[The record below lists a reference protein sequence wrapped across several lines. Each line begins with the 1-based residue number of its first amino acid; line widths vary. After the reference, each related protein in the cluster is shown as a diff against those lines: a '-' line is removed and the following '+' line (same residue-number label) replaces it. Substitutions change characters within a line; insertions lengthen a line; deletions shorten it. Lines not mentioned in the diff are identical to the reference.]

1 MRKPERNLTREEIQ
15 CFRERGVLHA
25 SGLFSEASLAQLGE
39 DIATAVEQP
48 GPMAGPISVP
58 EEKFSG
64 DLFLW
69 KSIDGFRDWVFDSP
83 AAAIAHQVLGG
94 KTLRHFYD
102 QLFVKPAGCHLATPW
117 HHDITFWPV
126 DIESR
131 NFCSIWVTLDPVS
144 SASSGLEFVIG
155 SHLWP
160 ERFKAITPHDDPYM
174 RDSPFSWPPEI
185 NEHRDQYEIY
195 SPDLQAGD
203 CLIFNAH
210 ILHGSSGNY
219 TTDQS
224 RRAFASR
231 WFRDEVRYDPR
242 HATMPLMW
250 NHGLKEGQE
259 LRGSLFPQILPHT
272 IPGECARQDG
282 PPEAPAENLL
292 VDFLESLSSVPRYPE
307 TTD

>member
-1 MRKPERNLTREEIQ
+1 MRKPARNLTKDEVREFQ
-15 CFRERGVLHA
+15 ERGVVRA
-25 SGLFSEASLAQLGE
+25 AGLFPSDCLEKLAG
-39 DIATAVEQP
+39 DIDQAVEQP

-64 DLFLW
+64 DIFLW
-69 KSIDGFRDWVFDSP
+69 KSVDGFRDWIFESP
-83 AAAIAHQVLGG
+83 AAQIAHQVLGG

-117 HHDITFWPV
+117 HQDITFWPV
-126 DIESR
+126 DIETR
-131 NFCSIWVTLDPVS
+131 NFCSIWVTLDPVT
-144 SASSGLEFVIG
+144 ADSSGLEFVIG

-174 RDSPFSWPPEI
+174 RDSEFDWPPEI
-185 NEHRDQYEIY
+185 DANREQYEIY
-195 SPDLQAGD
+195 SPDLDAGD

-219 TTDQS
+219 TTDKP

-231 WFRDEVRYDPR
+231 WFRDEVQYDPR

-250 NHGLKEGQE
+250 THGLEKGKP
-259 LRGSLFPQILPHT
+259 LHGSLFPQVLPDT
-272 IPGECARQDG
+272 IPGECPRQQG
-282 PPEAPAENLL
+282 PPEAPDANLL
-292 VDFLESLSSVPRYPE
+292 EAFLQSLASVPRFPQE
-307 TTD
+307 AR